1 MTLRGS
7 ADTGQRDETTITL
20 TEWHIQLIRLSARLV
35 YVSAKRCECVALR
48 HGGETPTVGLAVGA
62 SSPSWSL
69 EE

>member
-35 YVSAKRCECVALR
+35 YVSAKPYSEC
-48 HGGETPTVGLAVGA
+48 
-62 SSPSWSL
+62 SSSRRTL
-69 EE
+69 NL